1 MNASASRRRTYTGDQ
16 HDDGGCVARCRTIQ
30 TKETTMDKIPAG
42 AWVVVAD
49 GEGARVFRNGG
60 DGNRL
65 SLQQQ
70 DVLEAVNINDDGPA
84 GSRPVEQTGQQIDES
99 TFAKQLANRLNTG
112 ALADEYQHLVLVAD
126 PQTLGQMRPLLHKE
140 TLERQVGE
148 LAKTLTNSRLEDIER
163 ALS

>member
-1 MNASASRRRTYTGDQ
+1 MNR
-16 HDDGGCVARCRTIQ
+16 
-30 TKETTMDKIPAG
+30 IPAG
-42 AWVVVAD
+42 SWVVVAD